1 MFKRSRSKSDKLTTP
16 PKIVF
21 GDLNSAYKSIA
32 QKSSP
37 NTPEEHNHVHRG
49 PPDPVEMSSASSPV
63 RPPQSKA
70 SPSTAFLHS
79 RKADTIRISHL
90 SGDLFLP
97 RNLDSPEPN
106 PKAQETWDPF
116 NTSNHP
122 RTSVTTLELKKNAL
136 DNYFGVTASISPDTR
151 QKQEQIPRETRTLSA
166 SDYPEL
172 QNAQLQACSILSGA
186 EKPDQKSDFNLER
199 CATIQSVPTR
209 HQYGR
214 VNTNEDIRSIHGAH
228 ELNQDGKSSE
238 PALRDEIQQVEWTPR
253 SSEEVQAFA
262 NMQAQGPHPGAPPS
276 IALPE
281 TPLGKGAVR
290 YRIEDPS
297 SPSEQISSSS
307 ASYGNTQRLLQ
318 VSLPQ
323 LPGTPVPRNNLY
335 HQLVQF
341 ARDGQSSS
349 SQGNSSMSFA
359 EFSIEEANGV
369 QITRPISQGEFQQL
383 QRTISSHRRHESRM
397 SDETSGNSLVRVG
410 QISFRFP
417 ETSSEVDFGPGSSQ
431 TASTKSEV
439 QVDWETGSVQVPLRT
454 RNGTPPLLFGG
465 LSRMKSENDWETV
478 GESNEL
484 TESIAD
490 ISDTASGSPLKSFPS
505 LRPGQVL
512 RHPAHPRYNHSWDL
526 QQDVRSGAFVLTPRY
541 VQLPGGNSFPNQN
554 ALEPL
559 ALRGGPNNYSHPT
572 PLTGS
577 HSHPFVAPPIA
588 IAPAEVARLHEFDQR
603 MEMANTQDQLQPQ
616 GSSAWLS
623 TAGGSFSYAPTTVA
637 GGDNAKATAPVP
649 PVPRKNP
656 SRRWKQRVSKESL
669 VGSRSFN
676 FGFHSNKSKLD
687 QVSSMEEGS
696 IAEPSTTPISS
707 IRHGALV
714 PVAAASA
721 PPASTL
727 GPPSSSIPPRSPLRK
742 PGAESKATKDRS
754 QHQSNNE
761 DHVLNP
767 FNDHTYHIS
776 SANGS
781 ASPVMDIS
789 ASPLAFPEDTF
800 SPGRRGRTGPPMAPQ
815 TFITTEQAKY
825 IRSQTPDWAPTNLE
839 MHAIISPL
847 AAARDRRILPV
858 PSSPISPR
866 LWKPTP
872 HPLAHLGPREES
884 PHLWHLHAKP
894 PRRRRRRPSSHQQ
907 VVSRYYLGVCFLLPV
922 LLVPY
927 FLGGLDWVMRVHTRG
942 VYRGMAGF
950 EKKLA
955 VLFFCV
961 WILVGVA
968 FVPLIFSLV

>member
-37 NTPEEHNHVHRG
+37 NTSEEHHHVHQSPSG
-49 PPDPVEMSSASSPV
+49 PVKTSSASSPM
-63 RPPQSKA
+63 RSPQSGA

-79 RKADTIRISHL
+79 RKPDTIRISHL

-97 RNLDSPEPN
+97 RNFDSPEPN
-106 PKAQETWDPF
+106 SKPQETWDPF
-116 NTSNHP
+116 NTSNHH
-122 RTSVTTLELKKNAL
+122 RTSVRTLELKKNAL
-136 DNYFGVTASISPDTR
+136 DSYFGVTASIRPETR
-151 QKQEQIPRETRTLSA
+151 QEQDQTRRETKVLSA

-172 QNAQLQACSILSGA
+172 EDAQLQTCSILSGA
-186 EKPDQKSDFNLER
+186 AKSDQECDFNLER
-199 CATIQSVPTR
+199 CTTIQSVPTR

-228 ELNQDGKSSE
+228 EVNQDGKGSE
-238 PALRDEIQQVEWTPR
+238 SARPDENQQVEWTPR
-253 SSEEVQAFA
+253 SSEEVQAFT
-262 NMQAQGPHPGAPPS
+262 NMQAQGQNPGAPPS
-276 IALPE
+276 IALPQ
-281 TPLGKGAVR
+281 TPLGKGTVR
-290 YRIEDPS
+290 YRLEDPS

-323 LPGTPVPRNNLY
+323 LPGAPVPRNNLY

-341 ARDGQSSS
+341 AKDGQSSS

-369 QITRPISQGEFQQL
+369 QITRPISQGEFQEL
-383 QRTISSHRRHESRM
+383 QRTISSHRRRESCM
-397 SDETSGNSLVRVG
+397 SDETAGGSLVRVG

-417 ETSSEVDFGPGSSQ
+417 DASSEVGLGPGSSQ
-431 TASTKSEV
+431 TAFSKSEV

-465 LSRMKSENDWETV
+465 LSRMKSDNDWETV

-484 TESIAD
+484 TDSIAD
-490 ISDTASGSPLKSFPS
+490 ISDTASGSPPKSFPC

-554 ALEPL
+554 ALETL
-559 ALRGGPNNYSHPT
+559 ALRGGPKNYSHPT
-572 PLTGS
+572 PLTES
-577 HSHPFVAPPIA
+577 HSHPFLAPPVR

-603 MEMANTQDQLQPQ
+603 MEMANTQDQLQSQ

-623 TAGGSFSYAPTTVA
+623 TAGGGSFSYAPTTVA
-637 GGDNAKATAPVP
+637 GGDNATTTAPVP

-676 FGFHSNKSKLD
+676 FGFHLNKSKMD

-696 IAEPSTTPISS
+696 IAHRPTTPIS
-707 IRHGALV
+707 IPYETLL
-714 PVAAASA
+714 PVAAAPA
-721 PPASTL
+721 PASTL
-727 GPPSSSIPPRSPLRK
+727 GPPGSSIPPRSPLRK
-742 PGAESKATKDRS
+742 PEAESKLTKERPRNRCDDK
-754 QHQSNNE
+754 

-776 SANGS
+776 GINGS
-781 ASPVMDIS
+781 ASPVIDPS
-789 ASPLAFPEDTF
+789 ESPLAFPEEIF
-800 SPGRRGRTGPPMAPQ
+800 SPGRRGRAGPQA
-815 TFITTEQAKY
+815 FITTEQAKY
-825 IRSQTPDWAPTNLE
+825 MRSKTPDWAPSNLE

-847 AAARDRRILPV
+847 ARDRILPV
-858 PSSPISPR
+858 PSPISPR

-884 PHLWHLHAKP
+884 PHLWHLHEK
-894 PRRRRRRPSSHQQ
+894 PRRRSHQQ
-907 VVSRYYLGVCFLLPV
+907 VVSRYYLGACFFLPV

-927 FLGGLDWVMRVHTRG
+927 FLGGLDWVMRVHTG
-942 VYRGMAGF
+942 GSCRGMARF